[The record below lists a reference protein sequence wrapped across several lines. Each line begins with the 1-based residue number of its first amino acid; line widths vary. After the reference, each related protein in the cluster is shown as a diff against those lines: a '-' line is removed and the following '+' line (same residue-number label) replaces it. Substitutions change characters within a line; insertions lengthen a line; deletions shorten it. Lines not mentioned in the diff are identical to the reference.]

1 MNVYEEMAD
10 LFMQSLAGEMAG
22 LTREEFIAKV
32 RAEWPDEEVA
42 RAGFERL
49 KRAALRQ
56 VEQAEAEAA
65 KRGQKIVGIGYPVAK
80 E

>member
-1 MNVYEEMAD
+1 MSIYEEMAD
-10 LFMQSLAGEMAG
+10 LFMNSLAGETSG
-22 LTREEFIAKV
+22 ITRDEFIAKV
-32 RAEWPDEEVA
+32 RAEWPDEEIA

-65 KRGQKIVGIGYPVAK
+65 ARGQKIVGIGYPVAK

>member
-1 MNVYEEMAD
+1 MSIYEDMAD
-10 LFMQSLAGEMAG
+10 LFMGSLAGELSG
-22 LTREEFIAKV
+22 VTRDEFIAKV
-32 RAEWPDEEVA
+32 RAEWPDEEIA

-65 KRGQKIVGIGYPVAK
+65 KRGAKIVGIGYPVAK